1 MLTILFLRC
10 FLIYTLRVEPL
21 NLDDIIGFEE
31 HVAMQLTLPD
41 IGDLLVA
48 IALLFTALIV
58 LFETLESRRR
68 GQREQR
74 ILEAIE
80 EEYRTFCRLGRL

>member
-1 MLTILFLRC
+1 LLTILFLRC

-80 EEYRTFCRLGRL
+80 EEYRTFCRLGRW

>member
-1 MLTILFLRC
+1 LLTILFLRC